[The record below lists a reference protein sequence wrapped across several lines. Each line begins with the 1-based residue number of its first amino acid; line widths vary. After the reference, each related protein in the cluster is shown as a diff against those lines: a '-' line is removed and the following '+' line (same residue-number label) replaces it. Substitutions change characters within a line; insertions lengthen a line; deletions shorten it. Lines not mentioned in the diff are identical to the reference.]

1 MSLIPWIF
9 TKLMDVIA
17 AHLRQ
22 RSISVS
28 PYLDDLLIKHLIRN
42 RSLYQTKYCPQVIH
56 DLGFIP
62 NLKKSELIPA
72 QNFMFIGM
80 EFLTQQNLVR
90 VPAEQVRTLIS
101 TIKTVISSNQVLAR
115 TFLSLLGK
123 RNAAADFTLLG
134 RFNLRP
140 LQRCLS
146 SVWRPHILPFDHQI
160 MISSMIRFHLKCWID
175 TNRFVTGIPIHPPE
189 LNAFLFTDTSHYGW
203 GAHLEPMRLSFHGR
217 WTEDQSQLYINMIE
231 MMAIRFALE
240 KAITFMH
247 HSCVMISMDNT
258 IVVSYINW
266 QSKTHSPN
274 LCIEVWEIL
283 NWCLEHDIVVR
294 VRHIPGK
301 FNILADRLSRFDKPI
316 KTEWALDQMIANSIS
331 QISQMLSYPN

>member
-1 MSLIPWIF
+1 METVKSVRYSITNNDWAVSIDLTDAYLHVPIHPPSRKYLRFVHEDQIFQITALPFGMSLIPWIF

-28 PYLDDLLIKHLIRN
+28 PYLDDLLIKNLIRN

-62 NLKKSELIPA
+62 NLKKSESIPA

-134 RFNLRP
+134 RFYLRP
-140 LQRCLS
+140 LQMCLS

-160 MISSMIRFHLKCWID
+160 MISSMIRFHLKCWMD
-175 TNRFVTGIPIHPPE
+175 TNSFVTGIPIHPPE
-189 LNAFLFTDTSHYGW
+189 LNAFLFTDTSHYG
-203 GAHLEPMRLSFHGR
+203 
-217 WTEDQSQLYINMIE
+217 
-231 MMAIRFALE
+231 
-240 KAITFMH
+240 
-247 HSCVMISMDNT
+247 
-258 IVVSYINW
+258 
-266 QSKTHSPN
+266 
-274 LCIEVWEIL
+274 
-283 NWCLEHDIVVR
+283 
-294 VRHIPGK
+294 
-301 FNILADRLSRFDKPI
+301 
-316 KTEWALDQMIANSIS
+316 
-331 QISQMLSYPN
+331 